1 MNELII
7 GTANR
12 QVYAYSVEASDCG
25 RNMRLKPKA
34 SWTVESKVAR
44 VVLS

>member
-12 QVYAYSVEASDCG
+12 QVYAYAIDTSEHSEGA
-25 RNMRLKPKA
+25 RLKPKA
-34 SWTVESKVAR
+34 SWTVESKVR
-44 VVLS
+44 MLFG